1 MCTRLASVVALAL
14 LVPLAGCDNTFIA
27 VNTDGL
33 IVVAVSTSGIDT
45 DLDGF
50 SVSVDG
56 GTQQFV
62 NPGGSVTLTGLST
75 GSHSVQL
82 SGLADNCRVDG
93 ANPRTVVVQS
103 DGSATV
109 RFEVRCSQATTGGLQ
124 VQVSTS
130 GSPTDPD
137 GYQLNVA
144 GGDETRNIGTMASE
158 TFVGLTPGV
167 HLVTLKDVDPPC
179 AVVGGNPQPFGV
191 VPGKTVTVHLAVACG
206 PPTS

>member
-1 MCTRLASVVALAL
+1 MCIRLASALALAL
-14 LVPLAGCDNTFIA
+14 LVPVAGCDNTFIA

-45 DLDGF
+45 DSDGF
-50 SVSVDG
+50 AVSVDG

-62 NPGGSVTLTGLST
+62 SAGGSVTLTGLST

-82 SGLADNCRVDG
+82 TGLADNCKVDG

-109 RFEVRCSQATTGGLQ
+109 RFEVRCSQATTGGLT
-124 VQVSTS
+124 VQVTTS

-144 GGDETRNIGTMASE
+144 GNETRNVGPSASE
-158 TFVGLTPGV
+158 TFAGLTPGV

-179 AVVGGNPQPFGV
+179 AVVGGNPQPFGIV
-191 VPGKTVTVHLAVACG
+191 RGKTVTVHMAVACG
-206 PPTS
+206 PPTT

>member
-1 MCTRLASVVALAL
+1 MHTRIASVLALAL
-14 LVPLAGCDNTFIA
+14 LVPVAGCDNTFIA

-33 IVVAVSTSGIDT
+33 IVVAISTTGLDT
-45 DLDGF
+45 DSDGF
-50 SVSVDG
+50 ALSVDG
-56 GTQQFV
+56 GTLQFV
-62 NPGGSVTLTGLST
+62 APDGSVTLTGLNT

-82 SGLADNCRVDG
+82 SGLAENCKVDG
-93 ANPRTVVVQS
+93 TNPRTVVVQS

-109 RFEVRCSQATTGGLQ
+109 RFDVRCSQATTGGLQ

-144 GGDETRNIGTMASE
+144 GNETRNIGTTASE
-158 TFVGLTPGV
+158 TFVGLTAGV

-191 VPGKTVTVHLAVACG
+191 VPGKTVTVHLAVACS